1 MLNLEKKMTLV
12 VHMITQ
18 SYKAKKVLD
27 VENEDSWHHDLFHE
41 TATILELYD
50 PKTNLAPIWLSR
62 IVSGIMR
69 DVDDELG

>member
-18 SYKAKKVLD
+18 SYKAKKILD
-27 VENEDSWHHDLFHE
+27 VKNEDTWHYDLFHE
-41 TATILELYD
+41 TAAILELYD

-69 DVDDELG
+69 DVDEELE